1 MDNVLTITQG
11 DTETLPIRLHIRGQP
26 VTASDVKKVELA
38 IESEDVQLLK
48 TYPDEAE
55 YASDNSAF
63 LFKLSQQDTFSLNV
77 GKGTYQVRIHFND
90 DKVKSIDQ
98 LPMKVKPSISKVVL
112 T

>member
-1 MDNVLTITQG
+1 MEDILTITQG

-55 YASDNSAF
+55 YDTENNAF
-63 LFKLSQQDTFSLNV
+63 RFNLSQEDTFSLNV

-90 DKVKSIDQ
+90 DAVKSIDQ
-98 LPMKVKPSISKVVL
+98 LTMKVKPSISKVVL
-112 T
+112 S